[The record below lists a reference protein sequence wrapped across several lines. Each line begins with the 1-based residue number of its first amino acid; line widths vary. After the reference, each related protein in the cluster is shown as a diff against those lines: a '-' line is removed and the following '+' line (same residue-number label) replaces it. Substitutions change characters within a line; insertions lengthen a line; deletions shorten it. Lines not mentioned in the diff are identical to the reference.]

1 MLNDMNN
8 KYTRWYNDIVA
19 RGKTRSK
26 APGIETHHIIPECL
40 NGPDTAENKT
50 NVTNREHFICHWLLT
65 KMYSGKDRHRVLN
78 ALRMM
83 RAENPNQKRY
93 STKITSRVYA
103 NMKLEWSK
111 LQSEKM
117 RGAGNPMF
125 GREVSDEVKA
135 GRSER
140 ARGDNNPAKRPGA
153 GAKIS
158 AAQIGKKRQPFS
170 DEWKDNLSKNH
181 RSKQPGFDG
190 SHSEETRA
198 KQRAKAIGR
207 KQSPETIAKKAAAV
221 LGSKRE
227 KLLCPHCNK
236 EIAVNGYARWHGDN
250 CKLKGE
256 TK

>member
-8 KYTRWYNDIVA
+8 KYARWYNDIVT

-103 NMKLEWSK
+103 NMKLEWSI

-158 AAQIGKKRQPFS
+158 ASKQGKKREPFS
-170 DEWKDNLSKNH
+170 EEWRAKLSA
-181 RSKQPGFDG
+181 SG
-190 SHSEETRA
+190 SGENNSRYGVEVTEETRA

-207 KQSPETIAKKAAAV
+207 TYSAEVNASKGRPG
-221 LGSKRE
+221 LKRE
-227 KLLCPHCNK
+227 KILCPHCSK
-236 EIAVNGYARWHGDN
+236 EVAVNMFPRWHGDN

-256 TK
+256 TQ